1 MELQVYKAEIDASL
15 TSDLEVNFIG
25 LVDRPAIEK
34 NFQAFNSQKQK
45 AKFVVDDERRI
56 ISGPAMIAD
65 MPLYR
70 KDNQLGEYYVV
81 FDKPSIQTIVEK
93 FSAKGFM
100 QKFNLFHDDQ
110 KQVSDVTI
118 FNSFVT
124 DKAMGINPP
133 VGFEDAAEGSW
144 FISAKVNND
153 TVWADVKSGL
163 IKGFSVEG
171 LFAYMPTKKTTMTAE
186 QLMLR
191 INQLLNETIVED

>member
-1 MELQVYKAEIDASL
+1 MDLQIYMASVDPSM

-25 LVDRPAIEK
+25 LVDRPAIDR
-34 NFQAFNSQKQK
+34 NFQAFNEQKK
-45 AKFVVDDERRI
+45 RARFVLDDDKRI

-70 KDNQLGEYYVV
+70 KDDQLGEYFVM
-81 FDKPSIQTIVEK
+81 FDKPAIQTIVEK

-110 KQVSDVTI
+110 QQVSDVTI

-124 DKAMGINPP
+124 DKALGINAPI
-133 VGFEDAAEGSW
+133 GFEDAAEGSW

-153 TVWADVKSGL
+153 AVWARVKEGV

-171 LFAYMPTKKTTMTAE
+171 LFSYLPVKQVKMTKH
-186 QLMLR
+186 QLRLK
-191 INQLLNETIVED
+191 IEQLLNETLIVD

>member
-1 MELQVYKAEIDASL
+1 MELQIYKAQIDPAM

-34 NFQAFNSQKQK
+34 NFQAFKAQKEK
-45 AKFVVDDERRI
+45 ARFAIDEEKRI

-70 KDNQLGEYYVV
+70 KDDQLGEYYVI

-110 KQVSDVTI
+110 QQVSDVTI
-118 FNSFVT
+118 FNSFLSDASLGV
-124 DKAMGINPP
+124 KPLA
-133 VGFEDAAEGSW
+133 GFEEVADGSW
-144 FISAKVNND
+144 FISAKVNNEA
-153 TVWADVKSGL
+153 VWEKVKTGL

-171 LFAYMPTKKTTMTAE
+171 LFSYMPMATVKMSSEDLVRKI
-186 QLMLR
+186 Q
-191 INQLLNETIVED
+191 QLLSETIVED